1 MKTWPV
7 EHGLGVTS
15 RHGVGKSREPSGPS
29 VPWTQGFGEG
39 AHRWDK
45 LGPQSPMQGCGVGGW
60 GARGACVYEHES
72 LHGIW

>member
-15 RHGVGKSREPSGPS
+15 RHGAGKSREPSGPS

-45 LGPQSPMQGCGVGGW
+45 LGLWSGGP
-60 GARGACVYEHES
+60 GGPGSMCV
-72 LHGIW
+72 